1 MNYKNIL
8 CEKTDNIGIITLNRP
23 EVLNALNIN
32 LLKELD
38 DVLNNLEKDKNVNA
52 IIITGKGN
60 KAFSS
65 GADIKEMLELN
76 SKIDSNSIDK
86 LRQKYYLNI
95 LQCSKPTIGMIN
107 GLAYGGGALLA
118 SCLDIRIGSLKTK
131 FKFSASNYGKLHGT
145 WCLPLQI
152 GWPLAKELL
161 FTAREVEAKEA
172 YRIGLLNHLV
182 SHRNLKN
189 KSIELASQ
197 ISNNYPEIVQN
208 MKIAMLQNIGKTM
221 EIMYKKE
228 IQIRETN
235 LEQIPIE
242 EGFKTFLNKKNS

>member
-95 LQCSKPTIGMIN
+95 LI
-107 GLAYGGGALLA
+107 
-118 SCLDIRIGSLKTK
+118 
-131 FKFSASNYGKLHGT
+131 
-145 WCLPLQI
+145 
-152 GWPLAKELL
+152 
-161 FTAREVEAKEA
+161 
-172 YRIGLLNHLV
+172 
-182 SHRNLKN
+182 
-189 KSIELASQ
+189 
-197 ISNNYPEIVQN
+197 
-208 MKIAMLQNIGKTM
+208 
-221 EIMYKKE
+221 
-228 IQIRETN
+228 TN
-235 LEQIPIE
+235 
-242 EGFKTFLNKKNS
+242 